1 MNREIKF
8 RAWDTHY
15 KMMVYDVSVYHNA
28 DGIGIPYVGDGPY
41 TSEMIDESSY
51 LAEGENDWLYIL
63 SNFELMQ
70 YTGLKDKNDKEIY
83 EGDICRGPNGK
94 HWVIQWIGHSWC
106 MTNEIIPSDRMK
118 FAGEETYTI
127 DGWLDLPPR
136 KQALQVIGNIYENP
150 ELLNR

>member
-1 MNREIKF
+1 MTPENDDPRDTGESGAPLPYKYRYKYLHKYGDESPRGEHDGDREDDDEEDRKD
-8 RAWDTHY
+8 R
-15 KMMVYDVSVYHNA
+15 S
-28 DGIGIPYVGDGPY
+28 GDG
-41 TSEMIDESSY
+41 ED
-51 LAEGENDWLYIL
+51 EGEKKGGEKQED
-63 SNFELMQ
+63 
-70 YTGLKDKNDKEIY
+70 KDKNDKEIY

-136 KQALQVIGNIYENP
+136 KQALQVIQGHRVLQGSI
-150 ELLNR
+150 R